1 MSRILTTVATIAATT
16 LMSSTAFAGC
26 NSGTYCNSGSSLTP
40 LSSWSGSSSMGT
52 YSTPTYSTP
61 SYSSSSSYTSGT
73 SYSSGSS
80 YLGNSYSGV
89 LSSAAA
95 DAKYGTGS
103 ISSPYEGGN
112 VELFGFSGS
121 TTSVPGL
128 GSGESLQ
135 STNCPVNVYNPSG
148 ARVLGCYNVVKQVP
162 QTNYVRVVRPIVYVR
177 YPVPTAVP
185 VPYYVNQNVNSCG
198 ATRTNFSRYG
208 GYNNQGFG
216 GCGQGF
222 SGVGLGFGNTNG
234 LLGTGLLGSRGLLG
248 IGALGL

>member
-40 LSSWSGSSSMGT
+40 LSSWSGSSSMGS
-52 YSTPTYSTP
+52 YSGTTSSTP
-61 SYSSSSSYTSGT
+61 SYSSST
-73 SYSSGSS
+73 SYSSGAS

-89 LSSAAA
+89 LSSAVA

-135 STNCPVNVYNPSG
+135 ATNCPVNVYNPSG

-222 SGVGLGFGNTNG
+222 SGVGLGFGNANG